1 MTVLLVHGAWHGAWC
16 WEAVQ
21 AHLPEAV
28 AIDLPSNHVD
38 GADFSDDVAAVRA
51 ALDGMDG
58 PVVLCG
64 HSYGGAV
71 ISEAGRHPKVGHLV
85 YLASM
90 ALDAGETMMANA
102 AADDPEASSAP
113 PAALNAAIRV
123 EGEAMVLDL
132 AGAAAAFY
140 ADCDEKPV
148 DRLVPH
154 PLAAFGTAVTNPAWV
169 DLPSTFVLC
178 TRDEAIRPEVQR
190 FFARRCSTT
199 VELEA
204 SHSPMLS
211 MPDRVAEILRTA
223 SV

>member
-1 MTVLLVHGAWHGAWC
+1 
-16 WEAVQ
+16 VQ
-21 AHLPEAV
+21 AHLPDAV
-28 AIDLPSNHVD
+28 AIDLPSNHVP
-38 GADFSDDVAAVRA
+38 GGDFADDVAAVRA
-51 ALDGMDG
+51 ALDGMEG

-71 ISEAGRHPKVGHLV
+71 ISEAGTHPKVGHLV

-90 ALDAGETMMANA
+90 ALDAGETMMSNA
-102 AADDPEASSAP
+102 ASDDPEASSAP
-113 PAALNAAIRV
+113 PAALGAAMRV
-123 EGEAMVLDL
+123 EGDALVLDP

-140 ADCDEKPV
+140 GDCDEKPV

-154 PLAAFGTAVTNPAWV
+154 PLAAFGTPVTSPAWA
-169 DLPSTFVLC
+169 DRPSTFVLC

-190 FFARRCSTT
+190 FFARRCTTT

-211 MPDRVAEILRTA
+211 MPDRVAEILRAA